1 MSAIHHY
8 RSGSPLAI
16 GGGGFDSEAL
26 FNPGLRGDVLLPREK
41 QILPGG
47 QPSTVDPVNGTP
59 YLNPDAFGTAPLT
72 ANGVPLRF
80 GNAPR
85 WLPNLRGF
93 AIFDEDFSL
102 VKRTA
107 LGFREGATF
116 EVRMDVINLF
126 NRTRL
131 SDPATGAGDPTS
143 FGRIF
148 GKDNVA
154 GPRNIQVGARI
165 NF

>member
-1 MSAIHHY
+1 M
-8 RSGSPLAI
+8 RL
-16 GGGGFDSEAL
+16 
-26 FNPGLRGDVLLPREK
+26 GLLGVAAREVD
-41 QILPGG
+41 QQVLPGG
-47 QPSTVDPVNGTP
+47 KPSTVDPVNGTP
-59 YLNPDAFGTAPLT
+59 YLNPQAFGTPPLT
-72 ANGVPLRF
+72 SNGVPLRF

-131 SDPATGAGDPTS
+131 SDPGTDASDPTS

-148 GKDNVA
+148 GKSNVA

>member
-1 MSAIHHY
+1 MNTEQPGRNQKESHRRDATTARPISTPTPSELR
-8 RSGSPLAI
+8 RSH
-16 GGGGFDSEAL
+16 
-26 FNPGLRGDVLLPREK
+26 
-41 QILPGG
+41 PGG
-47 QPSTVDPVNGTP
+47 
-59 YLNPDAFGTAPLT
+59 
-72 ANGVPLRF
+72 VPIRF

-93 AIFDEDFSL
+93 AIFNEDFSL

-116 EVRMDVINLF
+116 ELRMDAINLF

-131 SDPATGAGDPTS
+131 SDPATDASDPTS

-148 GKDNVA
+148 GKSNVA